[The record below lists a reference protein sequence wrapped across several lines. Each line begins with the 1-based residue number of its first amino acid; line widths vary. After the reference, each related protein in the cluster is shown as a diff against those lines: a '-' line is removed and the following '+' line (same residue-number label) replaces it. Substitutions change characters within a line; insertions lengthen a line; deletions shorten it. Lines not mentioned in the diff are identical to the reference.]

1 MTISEKGQSL
11 VDDFSF
17 MEDWTEKYQYLID
30 LSKNLAPMDNEFKV
44 DDNLIKGCQSKVWLK
59 ASFENELIN
68 FQADSD
74 AIISK
79 GIVAI
84 LLSVLNDRKPNEILN
99 ADLSFID
106 QIGLKEHLSPNRAN
120 GLSSMIKQIKL
131 YAEKRPELLRLISV
145 NFKCGLDLC
154 IDYINKELNIVEPV
168 VHIEWDFFNVA
179 DLISASKE
187 IEEKIE
193 SGCIEKTLP
202 AILEFNKLAR
212 NNKIDAFTQADV
224 RSLLIFGH
232 KSYKLIPTI

>member
-11 VDDFSF
+11 VEDFSF

-30 LSKNLAPMDNEFKV
+30 LSKNLAPMDTKFKV
-44 DDNLIKGCQSKVWLK
+44 EENIIKGCQSKVWLK

-99 ADLSFID
+99 ADLRFID

-120 GLSSMIKQIKL
+120 GLSSMLKQIKF
-131 YAEKRPELLRLISV
+131 YALAYSK
-145 NFKCGLDLC
+145 
-154 IDYINKELNIVEPV
+154 LN
-168 VHIEWDFFNVA
+168 
-179 DLISASKE
+179 
-187 IEEKIE
+187 
-193 SGCIEKTLP
+193 
-202 AILEFNKLAR
+202 
-212 NNKIDAFTQADV
+212 
-224 RSLLIFGH
+224 
-232 KSYKLIPTI
+232 

>member
-11 VDDFSF
+11 VEDFSF

-30 LSKNLAPMDNEFKV
+30 LSKNLAPMDTKFKV
-44 DDNLIKGCQSKVWLK
+44 QDNLIKGCQSKVWLK

-120 GLSSMIKQIKL
+120 GLSSMLKQIKF
-131 YAEKRPELLRLISV
+131 YALAYSK
-145 NFKCGLDLC
+145 
-154 IDYINKELNIVEPV
+154 LN
-168 VHIEWDFFNVA
+168 
-179 DLISASKE
+179 
-187 IEEKIE
+187 
-193 SGCIEKTLP
+193 
-202 AILEFNKLAR
+202 
-212 NNKIDAFTQADV
+212 
-224 RSLLIFGH
+224 
-232 KSYKLIPTI
+232 

>member
-1 MTISEKGQSL
+1 MTISEKGQNL
-11 VDDFSF
+11 VEDFSF

-30 LSKNLAPMDNEFKV
+30 LSKNLAPMDTKFKV
-44 DDNLIKGCQSKVWLK
+44 EENIIKGCQSKVWLK

-120 GLSSMIKQIKL
+120 GLSSMLKQIKF
-131 YAEKRPELLRLISV
+131 YALAYSK
-145 NFKCGLDLC
+145 
-154 IDYINKELNIVEPV
+154 LN
-168 VHIEWDFFNVA
+168 
-179 DLISASKE
+179 
-187 IEEKIE
+187 
-193 SGCIEKTLP
+193 
-202 AILEFNKLAR
+202 
-212 NNKIDAFTQADV
+212 
-224 RSLLIFGH
+224 
-232 KSYKLIPTI
+232 

>member
-11 VDDFSF
+11 VEDFSF

-30 LSKNLAPMDNEFKV
+30 LSKNLAPMDTKFKV
-44 DDNLIKGCQSKVWLK
+44 EDNLIKGCQSKVWLK

-68 FQADSD
+68 FQAESD

-120 GLSSMIKQIKL
+120 GLSSMLKQIKF
-131 YAEKRPELLRLISV
+131 YALAYSK
-145 NFKCGLDLC
+145 
-154 IDYINKELNIVEPV
+154 LN
-168 VHIEWDFFNVA
+168 
-179 DLISASKE
+179 
-187 IEEKIE
+187 
-193 SGCIEKTLP
+193 
-202 AILEFNKLAR
+202 
-212 NNKIDAFTQADV
+212 
-224 RSLLIFGH
+224 
-232 KSYKLIPTI
+232 

>member
-1 MTISEKGQSL
+1 MTILEKGQSL

-30 LSKNLAPMDNEFKV
+30 LSKNLSPMDTKFKV
-44 DDNLIKGCQSKVWLK
+44 EDNLIKGCQSKVWLK
-59 ASFENELIN
+59 ASYENELIN

-120 GLSSMIKQIKL
+120 GLSSMLKQIKF
-131 YAEKRPELLRLISV
+131 YALAYSK
-145 NFKCGLDLC
+145 
-154 IDYINKELNIVEPV
+154 LN
-168 VHIEWDFFNVA
+168 
-179 DLISASKE
+179 
-187 IEEKIE
+187 
-193 SGCIEKTLP
+193 
-202 AILEFNKLAR
+202 
-212 NNKIDAFTQADV
+212 
-224 RSLLIFGH
+224 
-232 KSYKLIPTI
+232 